1 MFISVIFAFLIAGCS
16 SLPNRE
22 LPHQLGIKQVPGLS
36 EEHPSEF
43 VFCDTNGRASGCEK
57 TTLKTPVSYVPIDSG
72 ENKLITDLVK
82 GAIKGIADGAAQSVR
97 NATINAIPHSEL
109 TSIIFFE
116 FDSSALSTQSKLSL
130 LDVLPK
136 VSGKKILIHGYTD
149 SVGSENYN
157 NKLGLNRAK
166 SVKNFFIKA
175 KSNTAEIKTFG
186 NGLCCYLEPNR
197 TEEQRAKNRRVEIF
211 VVN

>member
-1 MFISVIFAFLIAGCS
+1 MAGCS

-22 LPHQLGIKQVPGLS
+22 VPHQLGVKQVPGLS
-36 EEHPSEF
+36 EERPSEF
-43 VFCDTNGRASGCEK
+43 VFCDMNGGAWGCEK
-57 TTLKTPVSYVPIDSG
+57 ATPKTPIRYVPVDSG
-72 ENKLITDLVK
+72 DNKPITDLVK
-82 GAIKGIADGAAQSVR
+82 DAIKGIADGTTQSVG
-97 NATINAIPHSEL
+97 NSTISAIPSSKP
-109 TSIIFFE
+109 TGVIFFE
-116 FDSSALSTQSKLSL
+116 FDSSSLSAQSKLSL

-157 NKLGLNRAK
+157 DKLGLNRAE

-175 KSNTAEIKTFG
+175 KSNATEIETFG
-186 NGLCCYLEPNR
+186 SGLCCYLEPNR

-211 VVN
+211 VVD